1 MALNNIIVQLIEVV
15 FSISLFLNAVLFV
28 PQIIKLYKYKNPQN
42 LSLLTFAGF
51 NFIQFFIM
59 LHGYIMKD
67 YLLLFGYLIS
77 LITCGCVTMQILF
90 YRKKYQQKFDKVSR

>member
-1 MALNNIIVQLIEVV
+1 MVLNNFITQLIEVV
-15 FSISLFLNAVLFV
+15 FSISLFINAGLFI

-42 LSLLTFAGF
+42 LSFLTFAGF
-51 NFIQFFIM
+51 NFIQFFII

-77 LITCGCVTMQILF
+77 FITCGCVTFQIF
-90 YRKKYQQKFDKVSR
+90 YYRNKFQQKSG